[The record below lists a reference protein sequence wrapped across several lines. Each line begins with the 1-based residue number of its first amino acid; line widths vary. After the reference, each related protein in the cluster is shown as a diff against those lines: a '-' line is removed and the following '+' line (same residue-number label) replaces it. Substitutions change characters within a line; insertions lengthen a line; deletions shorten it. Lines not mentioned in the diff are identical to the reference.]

1 MCSNYGL
8 PPPPGWHFGAPIGG
22 PRMSPTPRSAKYG
35 ATHSGNPCRGG
46 GNVRLRSSS
55 PPVAVGQT
63 LRCARRCDDGA
74 RCGCIGGKPRG
85 GVPDLNPA
93 LTQYTKVADT
103 KFPVISLT
111 SPSLAP
117 GTSKDIN
124 TYRVANFN
132 IGSDN
137 SHVANIWLVAPQAGE
152 YCTVGGYVAE
162 VSGKTVTLASFV
174 PGTNEPDED
183 GPVEMVVDITNVSGE
198 VKAGSWSTF
207 TGVVEKGDG
216 MLVMNAYSYVDQP
229 TGVEESETQSTVIRG
244 GQGEIVITT
253 AEPLSVSVYTLG
265 GALVVTRSLAD
276 SDAIAVTPGL
286 YVVKAGNK
294 VEKVLVK

>member
-1 MCSNYGL
+1 MFN
-8 PPPPGWHFGAPIGG
+8 
-22 PRMSPTPRSAKYG
+22 
-35 ATHSGNPCRGG
+35 
-46 GNVRLRSSS
+46 
-55 PPVAVGQT
+55 
-63 LRCARRCDDGA
+63 
-74 RCGCIGGKPRG
+74 
-85 GVPDLNPA
+85 
-93 LTQYTKVADT
+93 TKI
-103 KFPVISLT
+103 PVISLT
-111 SPSLAP
+111 SPSLAS

-132 IGSDN
+132 IGSTN

-174 PGTNEPDED
+174 PGTNDADED

-253 AEPLSVSVYTLG
+253 AEPVSVCVYTLG

-276 SDAIAVTPGL
+276 SDAIAVAPGL

>member
-1 MCSNYGL
+1 M
-8 PPPPGWHFGAPIGG
+8 
-22 PRMSPTPRSAKYG
+22 
-35 ATHSGNPCRGG
+35 
-46 GNVRLRSSS
+46 
-55 PPVAVGQT
+55 
-63 LRCARRCDDGA
+63 
-74 RCGCIGGKPRG
+74 
-85 GVPDLNPA
+85 PDLNPA

-103 KFPVISLT
+103 EFPVISLT
-111 SPSLAP
+111 SPSLAS

-174 PGTNEPDED
+174 PGTNDADED
-183 GPVEMVVDITNVSGE
+183 GPVEMVVDITHVSGE

-253 AEPLSVSVYTLG
+253 AEPVSVCVYTLG
-265 GALVVTRSLAD
+265 GAVVVTRSLAD
-276 SDAIAVTPGL
+276 SDAIAVAPGL

-294 VEKVLVK
+294 VEKVLVKEHN